1 MFLGHT
7 SSAGKYSVGFQAQN
21 AAVYES
27 LTIQNAVF
35 DEVYGT
41 TKVIE
46 NFDGTAPKNWTFE
59 TILHALFQND
69 LLAGNVNFTEEL
81 VQEIRIK
88 RRTPKDTSFKTIY
101 TKTINKNEDFSIELM
116 DYAEPSGTIEYAYV
130 PVISG
135 GEGDYIISKV
145 ISAFNSYFLC
155 EKDLSFPMILDSS
168 YSQTVNYDTASV
180 KPLGRKYPVSIV
192 NGNTGYKSGEM
203 ECLFIELDGEKA
215 KTSEIL
221 SYRELLYQTLINGKP
236 KILKDMEGNL
246 LLISISGS
254 ITESDRQYLYDSS
267 QGFYYVKSK
276 FSWVECGNAYETGDL
291 YDSNF
296 INTDLDRR

>member
-155 EKDLSFPMILDSS
+155 
-168 YSQTVNYDTASV
+168 
-180 KPLGRKYPVSIV
+180 
-192 NGNTGYKSGEM
+192 
-203 ECLFIELDGEKA
+203 
-215 KTSEIL
+215 
-221 SYRELLYQTLINGKP
+221 
-236 KILKDMEGNL
+236 
-246 LLISISGS
+246 
-254 ITESDRQYLYDSS
+254 
-267 QGFYYVKSK
+267 
-276 FSWVECGNAYETGDL
+276 
-291 YDSNF
+291 
-296 INTDLDRR
+296 